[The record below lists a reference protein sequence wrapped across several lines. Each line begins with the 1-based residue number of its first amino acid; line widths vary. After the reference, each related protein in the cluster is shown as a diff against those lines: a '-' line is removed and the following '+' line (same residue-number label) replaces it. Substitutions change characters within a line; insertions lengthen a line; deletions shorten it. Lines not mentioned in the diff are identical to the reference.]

1 MEAEER
7 NNVRGSTA
15 RTLGFSDEPDEQSA
29 RDDDID
35 FLNHDGGGGAYR
47 DELFDDEDDGFRYAD
62 ADEEDAI
69 SLQRQLPR
77 Q

>member
-1 MEAEER
+1 M
-7 NNVRGSTA
+7 
-15 RTLGFSDEPDEQSA
+15 L

-35 FLNHDGGGGAYR
+35 FLDHDGRGGAYR
-47 DELFDDEDDGFRYAD
+47 DESIDDDDDVFRYAD